1 MLNNPIGNTGQ
12 PNHGQIS
19 GQRGKGLAASTDEL
33 PQSFDQVQIG
43 RIRRQ
48 GQQRDS

>member
-1 MLNNPIGNTGQ
+1 MLNSAIASAGQ

-19 GQRGKGLAASTDEL
+19 RQRGKGLAASTDEL